1 MTEVQTLAGNP
12 FAMMLNP
19 QDILQAIEGS
29 SRLEGLQRRVCRP
42 LDRPLNPNN
51 DGQDVDAFDRD
62 VEAAPDEAEAIE
74 IAEPDSAA

>member
-42 LDRPLNPNN
+42 LDRPLIPKS

-62 VEAAPDEAEAIE
+62 VESAPDEAPE
-74 IAEPDSAA
+74 ICEPDATI